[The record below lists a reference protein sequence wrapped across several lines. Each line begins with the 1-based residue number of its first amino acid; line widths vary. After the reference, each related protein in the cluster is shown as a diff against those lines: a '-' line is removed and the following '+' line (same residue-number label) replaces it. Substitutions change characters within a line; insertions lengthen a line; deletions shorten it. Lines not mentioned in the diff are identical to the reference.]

1 MVNDQ
6 KKTIHRS
13 SQSPENVEESWS
25 STPPSGPRRV
35 VQRSTANSVTKKR
48 SAAAPTAAN
57 DEGSDEEDEA
67 RLKRLRNLPWPPK
80 SVPSEAGNDE
90 KPTGD
95 LRNLPWPPPLG
106 DNDHHSPAL
115 RWSLLLHIMELRKQ
129 ADPQHLGATTM
140 PPKRSTRQNS
150 VANSHAEAESQG
162 HSHAMGETHAQGGGQ
177 THGGENPFGGGQ
189 THGGEQVPWW
199 WRNPCCLREANT
211 NKEDHQNKNDNR
223 NHEERESHNKND
235 TPFVTMSDV
244 ADLLKQE
251 RERAPKEPRHFVRR
265 PPYPIELL
273 KEPYPEKYDTPVFA
287 LFDGRKGSAME
298 HISKFLDSMGP
309 FAANGDL
316 CLREFSKSLVDRAYT
331 WYTVL
336 PAGSIRTWE
345 DMVESFCSKYFHVEE
360 KITLVNLHSTKQQI
374 GEDLV
379 KYIHRFRDV
388 SLDCHV
394 KYQEGELVEVCI
406 DNMLPEFRAH
416 LENLDITRFAP
427 LLQKARKTAISV
439 KPQVEKSRDKKSLPQ
454 TLTVSTATAPSGTK
468 RKNTTDKVYEEPPPL
483 PFTAEEMMAIFDKW
497 VQDQVIK
504 LPKISKQPTPEEQKD
519 PKYCRYHRY
528 VNHSTVDCRTL
539 RWEVNRKIQNGT
551 LLLSEAQQKV
561 HQTPFPNYNKDKGKA
576 VVSVVIHG
584 NVSDV
589 EAEESAAASSS
600 LVPAAVRTLQRSPKF
615 KSLFN
620 QLGFGPEA
628 RNAATEALI
637 TIAAESGATCFTAEA
652 HASRAFLET
661 TNAITFTDE
670 DMEVQYPD
678 HRRPLYLS
686 AVIKNVQVRRALV
699 DTGSCLNLIPL
710 STLQA
715 VDLPHQKI
723 QGSPME
729 VTGFGGMTEH
739 TMGHVQL
746 VLKVG
751 PIVALTRFHVVN
763 AETPYHVLL
772 GRPWLHKH
780 KLVSSTY
787 HQCVKGRLNGKPI
800 RIAANSCPFDQT
812 EAHFV
817 EAALY
822 DDLAST
828 EEPSIVRPC
837 GTPLPAWEDI
847 KDDPEIDLRE
857 LLQRKK
863 KRKER
868 AWGLIAH
875 RQEGPTPE
883 EGGLQPSCH
892 LIQQTENSGK
902 VVVDQ
907 LQSTTMNSEEVTVDH
922 ARSMD
927 LPVDHSQS
935 TVMNSEEE
943 DAVDQTES
951 TARRMKE
958 STTAEPNLTSKE
970 ELEVINLSDNPDITK
985 PISISKS
992 LSAKERKCLI
1002 DLLHEYK
1009 DVFAWDYH
1017 EMPGIDPGL
1026 VAHSLNV
1033 EPGTRPVVQPM
1044 RTFHTEVEAQITQE
1058 VKKLLAA
1065 GFIKPIQH
1073 PRWLSNIVP
1082 VKKKNGQIRCC
1093 VDFRNLNKACPKDEF
1108 PLPNMDLLIDSA
1120 AGHAMFSFMD
1130 GFSGYNQIRMSTR
1143 DAEKTAFR
1151 TPIGNFYYTVMPFGL
1166 KNAGATY
1173 QRTMTAMFHDM
1184 MHKEIEDYVDDIV
1197 VKSKKR
1203 EDHLGILRKVF
1214 DRCRLYKLKMNP
1226 LKCAFGVSAGKF
1238 LGFLVHNR
1246 GIDVDPAKASAIATM
1261 KAPTSHKELKS
1272 FLGRLSY
1279 IRRFIPGLAAVT
1291 AVFAPLMKK
1300 GVPFIWSTAC
1310 QQAFEKIQQIMTK
1323 LPTVCAPVPG
1333 RPLRLYLASNSEA
1346 IGGLVAQ
1353 EDEEG
1358 TERPIYYVS
1367 RALKDA
1373 ETRYSGAERAC
1384 LALIYASQRL
1394 RHYFLAHK
1402 IQLIT
1407 KSHPIRSLL
1416 HRPVLSGRLAQWLL
1430 QLSQYEITTETP
1442 TAIKSQAIA
1451 DLLAQFPGEDSSSIS
1466 HEVPGEIGE
1475 ALLADLADSTWTLK
1489 FDGSSTSSSSGA
1501 GIVLAREDGKTIA
1514 KSFKLDFPCSN
1525 NASEYEAYITGL
1537 VIAHEMGIKHLR
1549 VIGDSNLIICQT
1561 KGEFSLKEPSLAL
1574 YRALAQKLE
1583 EEFDTFEI
1591 SHAMRCENRYADALA
1606 TLGSQV
1612 SFEGSKVDVT
1622 IDKRSMPITDLLRE
1636 KFKEPNLDAEDWRTP
1651 IKAKLVAPEGVAD
1664 LKVLKDYVLIA
1675 GDLYRRLPGG
1685 VLARCV
1691 NLQEAAKKLTE
1702 VHEKCCEL
1710 RDGISLYRRLQRLGY
1725 FWPSMSKEAASL
1737 QEQCS
1742 FCQHQHESDQI
1753 YATFVSS
1760 DWRTPFLEY
1769 LIENILPQTSQAAVR
1784 IKKLATRYFV
1794 EGGILFRKGF
1804 HGDPLRCLSLAES
1817 QTVMKEA
1824 HSGECGE
1831 HQGKKRLYQLLLTL
1845 GYYWPTMKKDTADFV
1860 KSCHTCQLQA
1870 NLIHTHP
1877 TSLQNMATPWPFHT
1891 WGLDLI
1897 GPINPASG
1905 GYIWILV
1912 ATEYFSKWVEAIP
1925 LRKATGAAVAN
1936 FIREHIITR
1945 FGIPHKIISDNGTPF
1960 VNKNVREVLEH
1971 YRIKHRRST
1980 PYYPQ
1985 GNGQAEATNRML
1997 LRILSKMVFDY
2008 GKGWNSHLADTL
2020 WAYRGSTKT
2029 ATGFTP
2035 FSLVYGTDAISPT
2048 ELLVPSPRI
2057 LHGMD
2062 LEADADICAEARVAD
2077 LEGLEEARELAQAR
2091 SLRYHQKLADA
2102 YEKTLQTRIFAKGQ
2116 MVLKTVD
2123 PCEKRSPLAV
2133 QICTKLGGAI
2143 LNP

>member
-1 MVNDQ
+1 M
-6 KKTIHRS
+6 
-13 SQSPENVEESWS
+13 
-25 STPPSGPRRV
+25 
-35 VQRSTANSVTKKR
+35 A
-48 SAAAPTAAN
+48 
-57 DEGSDEEDEA
+57 
-67 RLKRLRNLPWPPK
+67 
-80 SVPSEAGNDE
+80 
-90 KPTGD
+90 
-95 LRNLPWPPPLG
+95 
-106 DNDHHSPAL
+106 
-115 RWSLLLHIMELRKQ
+115 
-129 ADPQHLGATTM
+129 
-140 PPKRSTRQNS
+140 
-150 VANSHAEAESQG
+150 
-162 HSHAMGETHAQGGGQ
+162 ETHAQGGGQ
-177 THGGENPFGGGQ
+177 ALGGENPLGGGQ
-189 THGGEQVPWW
+189 ALGGGQVLGGGEIPVGGPQQMALMFEMIKGMQQNQVELAESL
-199 WRNPCCLREANT
+199 RQLREANG
-211 NKEDHQNKNDNR
+211 NKEDHQNKNDNH

-251 RERAPKEPRHFVRR
+251 RERPLKEPRHFVRR
-265 PPYPIELL
+265 PSYPIGLL

-287 LFDGRKGSAME
+287 LFDGKKRKRHGTYQQVPGF
-298 HISKFLDSMGP
+298 HGT
-309 FAANGDL
+309 L
-316 CLREFSKSLVDRAYT
+316 CCT
-331 WYTVL
+331 
-336 PAGSIRTWE
+336 
-345 DMVESFCSKYFHVEE
+345 CKYFHVEE
-360 KITLVNLHSTKQQI
+360 KINLVNLHSTKQQT

-406 DNMLPEFRAH
+406 DNMLPEFCAD
-416 LENLDITRFAP
+416 LENLDISRFAP
-427 LLQKARKTAISV
+427 LLQKARKTALYV
-439 KPQVEKSRDKKSLPQ
+439 KPQVERNRDKKSLPQ
-454 TLTVSTATAPSGTK
+454 TLTVSTTTAPSGTK
-468 RKNTTDKVYEEPPPL
+468 RKNPTEKVYEEPPPL
-483 PFTAEEMMAIFDKW
+483 PFTVKEMMAIFDKW

-504 LPKISKQPTPEEQKD
+504 LPKISKQPTAKEQKD

-528 VNHSTVDCRTL
+528 VNHPTVDCRTL

-551 LLLSEAQQKV
+551 LQLSEEQQKV
-561 HQTPFPNYNKDKGKA
+561 HQTPFPNYNKGKGKA

-584 NVSDV
+584 NVSDM
-589 EAEESAAASSS
+589 EAEESTAA
-600 LVPAAVRTLQRSPKF
+600 K
-615 KSLFN
+615 
-620 QLGFGPEA
+620 
-628 RNAATEALI
+628 
-637 TIAAESGATCFTAEA
+637 A

-678 HRRPLYLS
+678 HRCPLYLS
-686 AVIKNVQVRRALV
+686 AVVKDVQVRRALV

-715 VDLPHQKI
+715 VNVPQQKI

-729 VTGFGGMTEH
+729 VTEFRGVTEYTMAACTTCIESRADCGTH
-739 TMGHVQL
+739 TIPCSECRSSL
-746 VLKVG
+746 PRAPRCVG
-751 PIVALTRFHVVN
+751 PD
-763 AETPYHVLL
+763 
-772 GRPWLHKH
+772 
-780 KLVSSTY
+780 
-787 HQCVKGRLNGKPI
+787 
-800 RIAANSCPFDQT
+800 CPQ
-812 EAHFV
+812 
-817 EAALY
+817 
-822 DDLAST
+822 
-828 EEPSIVRPC
+828 
-837 GTPLPAWEDI
+837 
-847 KDDPEIDLRE
+847 
-857 LLQRKK
+857 
-863 KRKER
+863 
-868 AWGLIAH
+868 
-875 RQEGPTPE
+875 QEGPTPE

-907 LQSTTMNSEEVTVDH
+907 LQSTAMSSEEVTVDH
-922 ARSMD
+922 AQPMVMNPQEVAVDQTESIATNTKKVAEDRTESTAMS
-927 LPVDHSQS
+927 PGVFTVDHSQS

-943 DAVDQTES
+943 DTVDQTKP
-951 TARRMKE
+951 TTMRREE

-970 ELEVINLSDNPDITK
+970 ELEVINLSNDPNVSK

-1009 DVFAWDYH
+1009 DVFAWDYD

-1033 EPGTRPVVQPM
+1033 EPGTRPVVQPIK
-1044 RTFHTEVEAQITQE
+1044 TFHTEVEAQITQE
-1058 VKKLLAA
+1058 VKNLLAA
-1065 GFIKPIQH
+1065 SFIKPIQH

-1093 VDFRNLNKACPKDEF
+1093 VDLRNLNKACPKDEF

-1130 GFSGYNQIRMSTR
+1130 GFSGYNQIRMSTK
-1143 DAEKTAFR
+1143 DAEETAFR
-1151 TPIGNFYYTVMPFGL
+1151 TPIGNFYYTIMPFGL

-1184 MHKEIEDYVDDIV
+1184 MHKEIENYVDDIV
-1197 VKSKKR
+1197 VKFKKR

-1291 AVFAPLMKK
+1291 AVFTPLMKK
-1300 GVPFIWSTAC
+1300 GVPFVWSTAC
-1310 QQAFEKIQQIMTK
+1310 QQAFEKIQVIMTK
-1323 LPTVCAPVPG
+1323 LPIVCAPVPG
-1333 RPLRLYLASNSEA
+1333 RPLRLYLASNSKA

-1353 EDEEG
+1353 EDEDE

-1367 RALKDA
+1367 RALRDA

-1384 LALIYASQRL
+1384 LALIYASQ
-1394 RHYFLAHK
+1394 
-1402 IQLIT
+1402 
-1407 KSHPIRSLL
+1407 P
-1416 HRPVLSGRLAQWLL
+1416 
-1430 QLSQYEITTETP
+1430 
-1442 TAIKSQAIA
+1442 IKSQAIA

-1466 HEVPGEIGE
+1466 HEVPGGMGE
-1475 ALLADLADSTWTLK
+1475 ALLADLEK
-1489 FDGSSTSSSSGA
+1489 IG
-1501 GIVLAREDGKTIA
+1501 ETIA
-1514 KSFKLDFPCSN
+1514 KSFKLDFSCSN

-1537 VIAHEMGIKHLR
+1537 AIAHEMGVKHLR

-1583 EEFDTFEI
+1583 EKFDSFEI

-1612 SFEGSKVDVT
+1612 SFEESKVDVT
-1622 IDKRSMPITDLLRE
+1622 IDKRSMSITDLLRE
-1636 KFKEPNLDAEDWRTP
+1636 KFKVQNLDAEDWRTP
-1651 IKAKLVAPEGVAD
+1651 IKTKLMSPEGVAD

-1675 GDLYRRLPGG
+1675 GDLYRRLPRG

-1691 NLQEAAKKLTE
+1691 NLQEAAKKLIE
-1702 VHEKCCEL
+1702 IHEKCCEF
-1710 RDGISLYRRLQRLGY
+1710 RVGVSLYRRLQHLGY

-1753 YATFVSS
+1753 YATFISS

-1769 LIENILPQTSQAAVR
+1769 LIENILPQTSQAATR
-1784 IKKLATRYFV
+1784 LKKLATRYFV
-1794 EGGILFRKGF
+1794 GGGILFQKGF

-1824 HSGECGE
+1824 PFWRMWRTSRQE
-1831 HQGKKRLYQLLLTL
+1831 KIIPAAIDSWLLL
-1845 GYYWPTMKKDTADFV
+1845 
-1860 KSCHTCQLQA
+1860 A
-1870 NLIHTHP
+1870 NHEERYGRLH
-1877 TSLQNMATPWPFHT
+1877 
-1891 WGLDLI
+1891 LI
-1897 GPINPASG
+1897 GPINPSSG

-1971 YRIKHRRST
+1971 YQIKHRRST

-1985 GNGQAEATNRML
+1985 GNGQAEATDRML
-1997 LRILSKMVFDY
+1997 LRILCKMVFDY
-2008 GKGWNSHLADTL
+2008 RKGWSSHLANTL

-2035 FSLVYGTDAISPT
+2035 FFLVYSTDAISPT

-2062 LEADADICAEARVAD
+2062 LEADADICAETRVAD
-2077 LEGLEEARELAQAR
+2077 LE
-2091 SLRYHQKLADA
+2091 SLK
-2102 YEKTLQTRIFAKGQ
+2102 EGQ
-2116 MVLKTVD
+2116 MVLRTVD
-2123 PCEKRSPLAV
+2123 HVRRGLPSPSKFAPNWEGPYLIREAYDSGYY
-2133 QICTKLGGAI
+2133 KLSIADGTTLVDPINGKW
-2143 LNP
+2143 LKHYYS